1 MIKSKANA
9 EKIAFFLDICKDR
22 RLSQL
27 TRNSYDTALTEF
39 YAFLEDQDKLV
50 EEVGIFDIRQYKTHY
65 LGKFAPSSQNLK
77 LSVLRQFYDTLA
89 EYKVLDNN
97 PVVKSFNNRL
107 EKKTLSFVPSADY
120 VKIEDYFKE
129 FSSDTYLLGLRLMYF
144 SGLRVGEVGKVD
156 LIYDVI
162 YKDDKAFLKVH
173 GKGAK
178 ERIVPVFSLAAERQI
193 KEMAANHASLIPLKI
208 GSFQQNFQYHLSKAS
223 KILSIPAYSC
233 HDFRRGFAVNLYSD
247 TKDLELL
254 RVLLGHE
261 SFNTSLM
268 YMRNVT
274 VRVYDL
280 PSSLFA

>member
-39 YAFLEDQDKLV
+39 YAYLEDQDKLV
-50 EEVGIFDIRQYKTHY
+50 EEVGIFDIRQYKTQY

-120 VKIEDYFKE
+120 VQIEDYFKE

-193 KEMAANHASLIPLKI
+193 KEMASNHSSLIPLKI

-223 KILSIPAYSC
+223 KVLNIPSYSC

>member
-22 RLSQL
+22 RLSEL
-27 TRNSYDTALTEF
+27 TQTTYDTALTDF
-39 YAFLEDQDKLV
+39 YNFLENKDKLV
-50 EEVGIFDIRQYKTHY
+50 EEVGIFDIREYKTQN
-65 LGKFAPSSQNLK
+65 LAKFAPSSQNLK

-89 EYKVLDNN
+89 EYRVLDVN

-107 EKKTLSFVPSADY
+107 EKRTLTFVTPNDY
-120 VKIEDYFKE
+120 EALEDYFKE
-129 FSSDTYLLGLRLMYF
+129 YSSDTYLLGLRLMFF
-144 SGLRVGEVGKVD
+144 SGLRVGEVGQVD
-156 LIYDVI
+156 LIRDII
-162 YKDDKAFLKVH
+162 YKDDRMFMKVH

-178 ERIVPVFSLAAERQI
+178 ERIVPVFSLAAEQQI
-193 KEMAANHASLIPLKI
+193 KDMVASHKSLIPLKI
-208 GSFQQNFQYHLSKAS
+208 GSFQQNFQYHINKAS
-223 KILSIPAYSC
+223 KLINIPAYSC
-233 HDFRRGFAVNLYSD
+233 HDFRRGFAVNLYSR

-274 VRVYDL
+274 VKVYDL
-280 PSSLFA
+280 PANLYA